1 MLYLD
6 DSFYYFNPT
15 YCKDIFM
22 NKTFKVIWN
31 SSKQTCSVAS
41 ELSRSHAKSSSTT
54 ATQPFLKSL
63 NLVQ

>member
-1 MLYLD
+1 
-6 DSFYYFNPT
+6 
-15 YCKDIFM
+15 M